1 MHKSY
6 LVSIIVPVYNQKVHL
21 EKCIESL
28 ISQTYQ
34 NIEIILV
41 DDGSTDGSEIIC
53 DAYAQKD
60 NRITVIHK
68 ENEGVTLARI
78 DGTNSAKGEF
88 ISFVDS
94 DDFITPDCI
103 EILVENQKRQ
113 DADVVAGQRYKGA
126 NGHFRLLPFTI
137 TGDFDRSGI
146 KLLLNTS
153 FYYDPKIGEGGLNV
167 GPVAKLYRKKYV
179 LEGLNKGIGFWYGKD
194 MLMNVH
200 ILQKIDR
207 LTVIPNALYYYAIH
221 ENQVTKKDCYLLWD
235 ACCKL
240 FQKIKE
246 IDTIN
251 TGQHSFRIWREAQH
265 YCSLALNQTK
275 SINELARY
283 TKYVFDSELVRE
295 NVFKY
300 DRITEVIQGK
310 KSRLKY
316 FLLKKR
322 RYRLYSIMVT
332 CLYKLNDNN
341 DRTTI

>member
-41 DDGSTDGSEIIC
+41 DDGSTDGSGIIC
-53 DAYAQKD
+53 DDYAQKD
-60 NRITVIHK
+60 KRIIVIHK
-68 ENEGVTLARI
+68 GNEGVTLARI
-78 DGTNSAKGEF
+78 DGVNSAKGEF
-88 ISFVDS
+88 MSFVDS
-94 DDFITPDCI
+94 DDYITPDCI

-137 TGDFDRSGI
+137 TGDFDHNGI
-146 KLLLNTS
+146 KHLLNTR
-153 FYYDPKIGEGGLNV
+153 FYFDPEIGEGGLNV
-167 GPVAKLYRKKYV
+167 GPHAKLYRKKIIY
-179 LEGLNKGIGFWYGKD
+179 EGLKEGIGFWYGED

-207 LTVIPNALYYYAIH
+207 LTVIPNALYYYVIH
-221 ENQVTKKDCYLLWD
+221 ENQVTKKNCYLLWD
-235 ACCKL
+235 ACCRL

-251 TGQHSFRIWREAQH
+251 TRQHSFRIWREAQH

-275 SINELARY
+275 SINELTRF

-295 NVFKY
+295 NVFNNDK
-300 DRITEVIQGK
+300 ITEIIQGK
-310 KSRLKY
+310 KSQLKY
-316 FLLKKR
+316 FLLKNR
-322 RYRLYSIMVT
+322 LYWLYSIMVT
-332 CLYKLNDNN
+332 CLYKLNNN
-341 DRTTI
+341 EA

>member
-41 DDGSTDGSEIIC
+41 DDGSTDGSGIIC
-53 DAYAQKD
+53 DDYAQKD
-60 NRITVIHK
+60 KRIIVIHK
-68 ENEGVTLARI
+68 GNEGVTLARI
-78 DGTNSAKGEF
+78 DGVNSAKGEF
-88 ISFVDS
+88 LSFVDS
-94 DDFITPDCI
+94 DDYITPDCI
-103 EILVENQKRQ
+103 EILVENQKKQ

-137 TGDFDRSGI
+137 IGDFDRNGI
-146 KLLLNTS
+146 KHLLNTR

-167 GPVAKLYRKKYV
+167 GPHTKLYRKKYV
-179 LEGLNKGIGFWYGKD
+179 LEGLKEGIGFWYGED

-207 LTVIPNALYYYAIH
+207 LTVIPNALYYYVLH

-251 TGQHSFRIWREAQH
+251 TRQHSFRIWREAQH

-275 SINELARY
+275 STKELTRF

-295 NVFKY
+295 NVFNNDK
-300 DRITEVIQGK
+300 ITEIIQGK
-310 KSRLKY
+310 KSQLKY
-316 FLLKKR
+316 FLLKNR
-322 RYRLYSIMVT
+322 LYWLYSIMVT
-332 CLYKLNDNN
+332 CLYKLNNN
-341 DRTTI
+341 EV